1 MLDLKSWME
10 CSGSGL
16 YFLGFGDAESGIEFL
31 FLFFAGCLSL
41 KFFSMEVVF
50 DNIQEVFSI

>member
-16 YFLGFGDAESGIEFL
+16 YFLGFCGCRELGTGDSENNKT
-31 FLFFAGCLSL
+31 SL
-41 KFFSMEVVF
+41 CSFGARER
-50 DNIQEVFSI
+50 